1 MMQNDN
7 VLTGLICYWA
17 KDEMARRLI
26 AVCDA
31 CRNIPYRTKQTIQQ
45 VDSNI
50 ADLKKKGDPEVSE
63 ASDELECAANIVRNQ
78 FPIRRFLDTYFVPS
92 FSFC

>member
-1 MMQNDN
+1 MSTAVGKKGRGQH
-7 VLTGLICYWA
+7 VLRSLNRPLSLSRHGLM
-17 KDEMARRLI
+17 E
-26 AVCDA
+26 A

-50 ADLKKKGDPEVSE
+50 ADLKKKGDLEVSE

-92 FSFC
+92 FC